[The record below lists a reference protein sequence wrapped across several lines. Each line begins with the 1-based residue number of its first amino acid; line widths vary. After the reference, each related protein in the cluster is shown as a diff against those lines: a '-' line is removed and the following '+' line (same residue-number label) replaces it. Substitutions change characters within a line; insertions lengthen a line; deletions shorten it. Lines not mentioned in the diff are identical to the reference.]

1 MEQTLC
7 FNFDV
12 VELCDLYIK
21 QMKSNQTLYPVM
33 QKLFEEM
40 DNIAL
45 NLQGHLQTFGA
56 MHIGEIIKLN
66 AKSEFDTDA
75 LNITAHKE
83 LEIMLI
89 EKGSPAD
96 WAFTL
101 CCLIDSVSFNFKI
114 SREASFFKLIKKFV
128 FANYAYKLQGAK
140 RVALIANLCA
150 CMHYDTEPYR
160 LEPFGWQSVTVRKL
174 TSMVD
179 VSLRR
184 FGVGSKKNLIDEV
197 GIYLAFMCLIT
208 ADVAKHVAQNDI
220 ECSNYIAKANL
231 KSSSNSS
238 RFFGLWE
245 FLILYSKMIQD
256 NEQHEKGFQGLQER
270 AILLPDCQARW
281 KKGFCAI
288 RNGKFPDCFVNT
300 CLKKLGNSC

>member
-1 MEQTLC
+1 
-7 FNFDV
+7 
-12 VELCDLYIK
+12 
-21 QMKSNQTLYPVM
+21 MKSNETLHPVM
-33 QKLFEEM
+33 HNLFEEM
-40 DNIAL
+40 DDIAL
-45 NLQGHLQTFGA
+45 NLPRHLHRFGA
-56 MHIGEIIKLN
+56 MHIGEIIKVN
-66 AKSEFDTDA
+66 AKSKLDIDA
-75 LNITAHKE
+75 WSITAYE
-83 LEIMLI
+83 EPERMLI
-89 EKGSPAD
+89 EEGSPAD

-114 SREASFFKLIKKFV
+114 SRDPLFSKLIKNFV
-128 FANYAYKLQGAK
+128 FANYAHKLRGAK

-150 CMHYDTEPYR
+150 CMHYDTERYL
-160 LEPFGWQSVTVRKL
+160 LEPFGWQSVTVSKL

-179 VSLRR
+179 DSLCK
-184 FGVGSKKNLIDEV
+184 FYVVGSKKNLTDEV
-197 GIYLAFMCLIT
+197 RIYLAFMCLIT
-208 ADVAKHVAQNDI
+208 ADVVKHVAQNDF
-220 ECSNYIAKANL
+220 ECLNYIAKANL
-231 KSSSNSS
+231 KSSANSS

-256 NEQHEKGFQGLQER
+256 DEQHEKGFQGLQER